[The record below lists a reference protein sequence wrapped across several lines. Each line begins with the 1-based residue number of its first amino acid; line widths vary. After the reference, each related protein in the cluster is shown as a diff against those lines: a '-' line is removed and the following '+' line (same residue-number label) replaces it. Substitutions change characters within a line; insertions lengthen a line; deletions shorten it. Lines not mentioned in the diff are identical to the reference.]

1 MSFMNVPSNIGRR
14 TQPIYADGGNQV
26 GNYRVHIYTQQGT
39 FEPFG
44 EGLVDILVVGGG
56 AGAEIG
62 GAGAGG
68 FREFTN
74 VLVTPQVYAIDIG
87 AGGSMLGP
95 VTGDSTDGNS
105 TTFAD
110 ENGTILYESSGG
122 GSQLASP
129 HGHGSAGASGGG
141 SNSATS
147 APGGLGNIGGYTPV
161 EGHNGSGGSPSS
173 LSPPWGERGN
183 GGGGGGAGGGANPDN
198 SRAYGQWNGGPGKD
212 NAYTGTI
219 TGYAGGGGGGGWGHP
234 QAPALPGGSATHGGG
249 TGLGGGGT
257 GPTASRGWPNTGG
270 GAGGGAGVGTAGIRT
285 LPDGQGGSGI
295 VVIRYLYEV

>member
-56 AGAEIG
+56 GGADVG

-74 VLVTPQVYAIDIG
+74 VIVTPQIYAIDIG
-87 AGGSMLGP
+87 AGGSMPGP
-95 VTGDSTDGNS
+95 GVGSSTNGNS

-110 ENGTILYESSGG
+110 ENGAILYESSGG
-122 GSQLASP
+122 GAQEASYV
-129 HGHGSAGASGGG
+129 GSTGASGGG
-141 SNSATS
+141 GFNGSI
-147 APGGLGNIGGYTPV
+147 GGVGNIGGYTPV
-161 EGHNGSGGSPSS
+161 EGYNGSGG
-173 LSPPWGERGN
+173 WAGGESGSGGAG
-183 GGGGGGAGGGANPDN
+183 GGGGGGANPN
-198 SRAYGQWNGGPGKD
+198 NTTAYSQRNGGPGRD
-212 NAYTGTI
+212 NAYTGSSV
-219 TGYAGGGGGGGWGHP
+219 GYAGGGGGGSWGHP
-234 QAPALPGGSATHGGG
+234 QAPAAPGGSATHGGG
-249 TGLGGGGT
+249 TGHGGGGT
-257 GPTASRGWPNTGG
+257 GPNASRGWPNTGG
-270 GAGGGAGVGTAGIRT
+270 GAGGGYGVDTTGART

-295 VVIRYLYEV
+295 VVIRYLYEQ